1 MCLTFC
7 VSQGCSSNAAVTA
20 LLGKRDFSLI
30 QLQPED
36 SLAFGKTGTGWPGI
50 YHWCRQAADQ
60 GTGSLSNNAVFDSY
74 DLLLLHVDADVADH
88 TYASGNIAT
97 TAIDLPCQKP
107 CPPPSDTTDALR
119 EVVLS
124 WLGEALIPSYTVFC
138 TPSKSIEAWV

>member
-74 DLLLLHVDADVADH
+74 DLFCCTLMLTSRITRTQVA
-88 TYASGNIAT
+88 TS
-97 TAIDLPCQKP
+97 QR
-107 CPPPSDTTDALR
+107 LR
-119 EVVLS
+119 
-124 WLGEALIPSYTVFC
+124 
-138 TPSKSIEAWV
+138 